1 MCWQFLSDP
10 LVHHLY
16 FYPIVNQGISPYLI
30 LNTDNGQRQLSL
42 TDGNCWTVGRG
53 DDSQFVIKD
62 RCISRNHAMIQY
74 TDAGDHYLIDLGSSN
89 GTFVNGRRVSIPV
102 TIHDGDKIT
111 FGQTEF
117 EFYSPR
123 ADSSLA
129 MDPEGTLDGT
139 VTSILHLRKLMSV
152 MVVDM
157 RNFTILTRQT
167 NENLLS
173 EVMSAWFRN
182 AGAIIRNRGSWVDK
196 YIGDALMA
204 LWFHNGETVTKQ
216 EMLNILLALDD
227 LNKMTRDLSQQYPLP
242 FELKIGAG
250 VNTGHATIGN
260 AGSADRP
267 DYTALGDTVNAAFQ
281 LETITKELNAEIA
294 IGAATYRHLA
304 PVLGKHRVFRECSVD
319 FKGYDVPAIV
329 YATNFGSLNAF
340 LHLANADAERIVN
353 SQPPTNL
360 IQPS

>member
-1 MCWQFLSDP
+1 
-10 LVHHLY
+10 
-16 FYPIVNQGISPYLI
+16 VNQGISPYL
-30 LNTDNGQRQLSL
+30 LLKTENSERKLSL

-53 DDSQFVIKD
+53 DDNQFVVKD

-74 TDAGDHYLIDLGSSN
+74 TDAGDRYLIDLGSSN

-102 TIHDGDKIT
+102 TIHDGDTIT

-117 EFYSPR
+117 EFHCPSPNDD
-123 ADSSLA
+123 ALGL
-129 MDPEGTLDGT
+129 DPEGTLDGT
-139 VTSILHLRKLMSV
+139 VTSMLHLRKLMSV

-173 EVMSAWFRN
+173 EVMSTWFRN

-216 EMLNILLALDD
+216 EMMNILLALDD
-227 LNKMTRDLSQQYPLP
+227 LKQMTKELSQHYPLP

-250 VNTGHATIGN
+250 INTGHAMIGN
-260 AGSADRP
+260 AGSGGQP
-267 DYTALGDTVNAAFQ
+267 DYTALGDTVNAAFR
-281 LETITKELNAEIA
+281 LEAITKELNAEIA
-294 IGAATYRHLA
+294 IGASTYRYLA
-304 PVLGKHRVFRECSVD
+304 PLLGKHRVFKESSVSL
-319 FKGYDVPAIV
+319 KGYDVPAIV
-329 YATNFGSLNAF
+329 HATNFGPLNAF
-340 LHLANADAERIVN
+340 LQLANAGDTQDITN
-353 SQPPTNL
+353 SETNL
-360 IQPS
+360 IEQTIEKT

>member
-1 MCWQFLSDP
+1 
-10 LVHHLY
+10 
-16 FYPIVNQGISPYLI
+16 VNKVISPYLI
-30 LNTDNGQRQLSL
+30 LNNDKGQRQLSL

-53 DDSQFVIKD
+53 DDNQFVVKD
-62 RCISRNHAMIQY
+62 RCISRNHAIIQY

-102 TIHDGDKIT
+102 AIHDGDTVT

-117 EFYSPR
+117 EFHCPR
-123 ADSSLA
+123 ADNGLGL
-129 MDPEGTLDGT
+129 DPEGTLDGT

-173 EVMSAWFRN
+173 EVMSTWFRN
-182 AGAIIRNRGSWVDK
+182 AGAIIRHRGSWVDK

-216 EMLNILLALDD
+216 EMINILLALED
-227 LNKMTRDLSQQYPLP
+227 LNQMTRELNKQYPLP

-250 VNTGHATIGN
+250 VNTGHAMIGN
-260 AGSADRP
+260 AGSGDRP
-267 DYTALGDTVNAAFQ
+267 DYTALGD
-281 LETITKELNAEIA
+281 LS
-294 IGAATYRHLA
+294 
-304 PVLGKHRVFRECSVD
+304 VFGTFTR
-319 FKGYDVPAIV
+319 
-329 YATNFGSLNAF
+329 
-340 LHLANADAERIVN
+340 
-353 SQPPTNL
+353 Q
-360 IQPS
+360 

>member
-1 MCWQFLSDP
+1 MTSDRYTSSP
-10 LVHHLY
+10 SYLY
-16 FYPIVNQGISPYLI
+16 PTVNQGISPYL
-30 LNTDNGQRQLSL
+30 LQQTDNGERRLSL
-42 TDGNCWTVGRG
+42 TDGNCWTLGRG
-53 DDSQFVIKD
+53 DDNQFVVKD

-74 TDAGDHYLIDLGSSN
+74 TDAGDRYLIDLGSSN

-102 TIHDGDKIT
+102 TIHDGDTIT

-117 EFYSPR
+117 EFHCPS
-123 ADSSLA
+123 ANDDALG

-139 VTSILHLRKLMSV
+139 VTSMLHLRKLMSV

-173 EVMSAWFRN
+173 EVMSTWFRN

-204 LWFHNGETVTKQ
+204 LWFHNGENVTKQ
-216 EMLNILLALDD
+216 EMMNILLALDD
-227 LNKMTRDLSQQYPLP
+227 LNQMTRELNKQYPLP

-250 VNTGHATIGN
+250 INTGHAMIGN
-260 AGSADRP
+260 AGSGDRP

-281 LETITKELNAEIA
+281 LEAITKELNAEIA
-294 IGAATYRHLA
+294 IGSSTYRYLA
-304 PVLGKHRVFRECSVD
+304 PLLGKHRVFKECSVEL
-319 FKGYDVPAIV
+319 KGYDVPAIV
-329 YATNFGSLNAF
+329 HATNFGPLNAF
-340 LHLANADAERIVN
+340 LQIANPDSVTQGNQA
-353 SQPPTNL
+353 QTNL
-360 IQPS
+360 IPKG

>member
-1 MCWQFLSDP
+1 M
-10 LVHHLY
+10 
-16 FYPIVNQGISPYLI
+16 NQGISPYLI
-30 LNTDNGQRQLSL
+30 QNTENGQRQLSL
-42 TDGNCWTVGRG
+42 VDGNCWTVGRG
-53 DDSQFVIKD
+53 DDNQFVVKD
-62 RCISRNHAMIQY
+62 RCISRNHAMIQF

-89 GTFVNGRRVSIPV
+89 GTFVNGRRVNIPV
-102 TIHDGDKIT
+102 TIQDGDTIT

-117 EFYSPR
+117 EFHAPKGTETLGI
-123 ADSSLA
+123 DS
-129 MDPEGTLDGT
+129 ETTIDGT

-216 EMLNILLALDD
+216 EIMNILLALDD
-227 LNKMTRDLSQQYPLP
+227 LNKMTKELSQHYPLP

-250 VNTGHATIGN
+250 INTGHAMIGN
-260 AGSADRP
+260 AGSGDQP
-267 DYTALGDTVNAAFQ
+267 DYTALGDTVNAAFR
-281 LETITKELNAEIA
+281 LEAITKELNAEIA
-294 IGAATYRHLA
+294 LGASTYRYLA
-304 PVLGKHRVFRECSVD
+304 PLLGKHRVFKECSVEL
-319 FKGYDVPAIV
+319 KGYDTPAIV
-329 YATNFGSLNAF
+329 HATNFGPLNAF
-340 LHLANADAERIVN
+340 LQLANTPTPNTQITAPQ
-353 SQPPTNL
+353 SKTNL
-360 IQPS
+360 IQNSSN